1 MSLKILYGG
10 QFTFSIQ
17 WIKPNYLV
25 ISPTDAAPPFLYK
38 LAPAPKSTPSN
49 HARDDSIYTPF
60 CKLDFH
66 SRVYPGFGACVC
78 ACVCVCVC
86 VCVEKGRGRGMSERE
101 CAPPFVNFTSLK
113 GTWRVLMTV
122 GERLGEFWTPLSK
135 IDLPSRVRDGEEVPM
150 TRTFFLRMYLAY
162 YIFKPTPKEAKFKKM
177 KLGFFGP

>member
-1 MSLKILYGG
+1 MSLNILYGG

-38 LAPAPKSTPSN
+38 LARAPKSTPSN

-66 SRVYPGFGACVC
+66 SRVYPGFG

-135 IDLPSRVRDGEEVPM
+135 IDLPSRMRDGEEVPM
-150 TRTFFLRMYLAY
+150 TRTFFFAY
-162 YIFKPTPKEAKFKKM
+162 VFSLLYIQTNSERSKI
-177 KLGFFGP
+177 

>member
-1 MSLKILYGG
+1 MSSLINLYGY

-25 ISPTDAAPPFLYK
+25 ISPTDAASQFLYK

-49 HARDDSIYTPF
+49 HARDDNIYTPL

-66 SRVYPGFGACVC
+66 SRVYQRFG

-86 VCVEKGRGRGMSERE
+86 VWRRGRGRGMSEGE

-150 TRTFFLRMYLAY
+150 TRTFFLRMYY
-162 YIFKPTPKEAKFKKM
+162 YIFKPTPIEEKF
-177 KLGFFGP
+177 

>member
-49 HARDDSIYTPF
+49 HARDGSIYTPF

-78 ACVCVCVC
+78 VC
-86 VCVEKGRGRGMSERE
+86 VCVEKGKGRGMSERE
-101 CAPPFVNFTSLK
+101 SAPPFVNFTSLK

-150 TRTFFLRMYLAY
+150 TRTFFFAY
-162 YIFKPTPKEAKFKKM
+162 VFSLLYIQTNSERSKV
-177 KLGFFGP
+177 

>member
-78 ACVCVCVC
+78 VC

-101 CAPPFVNFTSLK
+101 SAPPFVNFTSLK

-150 TRTFFLRMYLAY
+150 TRTFFFAY
-162 YIFKPTPKEAKFKKM
+162 VFSLLYIQTNSERSKV
-177 KLGFFGP
+177 

>member
-1 MSLKILYGG
+1 MSSLINLYGC
-10 QFTFSIQ
+10 QFTFLIQ

-25 ISPTDAAPPFLYK
+25 TSSTDAAPQFLYK
-38 LAPAPKSTPSN
+38 LAPAPKSTLSS

-60 CKLDFH
+60 CKLDYH
-66 SRVYPGFGACVC
+66 SRVYQGFGACARAR

-86 VCVEKGRGRGMSERE
+86 VWRRGRGRGRGMSEGE

-122 GERLGEFWTPLSK
+122 GERLGEFWIPLSK

-150 TRTFFLRMYLAY
+150 TRTFFFAY
-162 YIFKPTPKEAKFKKM
+162 VFSLLYIQTNSDRRKI
-177 KLGFFGP
+177 